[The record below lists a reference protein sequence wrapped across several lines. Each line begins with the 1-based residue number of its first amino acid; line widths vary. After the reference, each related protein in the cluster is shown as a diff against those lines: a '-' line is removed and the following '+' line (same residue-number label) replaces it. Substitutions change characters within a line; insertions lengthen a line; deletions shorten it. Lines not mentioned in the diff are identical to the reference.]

1 MSQVGRGGGKAQD
14 TPWGSA
20 PREGRQLPG
29 TLPTHRT
36 PGSSLC
42 LKAQAALSPLHSSRA
57 PQLPSPPLPSRLLAP
72 GSPPAVP
79 RSPGAYRLGA
89 AEGRRGGAQQQAQRG
104 GGGEEGEEEA
114 EEQQR
119 PRSRHGPAERPR
131 GFRAPTWARGRGGT
145 GPHLRRGRGGGAE
158 PGSSVG
164 LRGARPLLRL
174 LLLLLRSPG
183 RAPGPGARCLTL
195 LWQEAAQ
202 HSTAQ
207 TDWVC
212 LVTVRQHSLRL
223 PEAAPQPLQHR
234 RDPQSCEGSAAG
246 KGGAAGHRQRS
257 SDTAYNI
264 KRTWAL
270 FRNLLAILK

>member
-1 MSQVGRGGGKAQD
+1 MGGEGGR
-14 TPWGSA
+14 
-20 PREGRQLPG
+20 
-29 TLPTHRT
+29 HRT
-36 PGSSLC
+36 PRGAALPGRAGSSPARCPPTAPRALPS
-42 LKAQAALSPLHSSRA
+42 AQGHRQPSA
-57 PQLPSPPLPSRLLAP
+57 PCTPHGHPSSPPLPSRPVPSRLLSPGAP
-72 GSPPAVP
+72 RAVP

-104 GGGEEGEEEA
+104 GGGEKKGEEEA

-164 LRGARPLLRL
+164 LRGARPLLLL

-202 HSTAQ
+202 HSTEGLGLPRYCPTAQ
-207 TDWVC
+207 PAAARGC
-212 LVTVRQHSLRL
+212 S
-223 PEAAPQPLQHR
+223 AAPPTQERPPELRGVGCWQR
-234 RDPQSCEGSAAG
+234 RG
-246 KGGAAGHRQRS
+246 

>member
-1 MSQVGRGGGKAQD
+1 MGQRSPGGQA
-14 TPWGSA
+14 A
-20 PREGRQLPG
+20 PRHAAHPPHPGLFPLPKRTGSPQPPALLTG
-29 TLPTHRT
+29 TP
-36 PGSSLC
+36 
-42 LKAQAALSPLHSSRA
+42 A
-57 PQLPSPPLPSRLLAP
+57 PLPSRPVPSRLLAP

-164 LRGARPLLRL
+164 LRGARPLLLL

-202 HSTAQ
+202 HSTEGLGLPRYCPTAQ
-207 TDWVC
+207 PAAARGC
-212 LVTVRQHSLRL
+212 S
-223 PEAAPQPLQHR
+223 AAPPTQERPPELRGVGCWQR
-234 RDPQSCEGSAAG
+234 RG
-246 KGGAAGHRQRS
+246 
-257 SDTAYNI
+257 SDTA
-264 KRTWAL
+264 KGAL
-270 FRNLLAILK
+270 TPLTILNEPGHCLEIY